1 MHDDIN
7 LKACPQIC
15 LILSNK
21 GAGGEIQGVY
31 HADIVLALS
40 AHDEYTRVNMCT
52 CV

>member
-15 LILSNK
+15 LIWSNK
-21 GAGGEIQGVY
+21 EAGGEIQGVY

-40 AHDEYTRVNMCT
+40 VVYEYT
-52 CV
+52 CVHLSVRL